1 MKLVPFF
8 FLLVSMS
15 AFAAKITPG
24 HYRAT
29 LQLAETVELPFHLEI
44 QLQAGEPVLIISNAE
59 DRFVVDDV
67 KYIND
72 SLIAKMP
79 EFDTELHFTANGSHL
94 SGMWINHYRL
104 TENTISFS
112 AELNGGSLFKTT
124 APASFK
130 YEGNWE
136 VYFGAGAGKTPA
148 IGVFRKGPKNNEVYG
163 TFLTETGDYR
173 FLEGCVS
180 GKELWLSCFDGNHA
194 YLFHAELQDDGTLKG
209 TFRSGR
215 HYQESWTGQINPA
228 FKLRDPENISY
239 VKKDAS
245 IAFTFKNLN
254 GELVS
259 LNDER
264 YKNKPVVIQLMG
276 SWCPNC
282 LDESRYLSALYK
294 QYQAKGLEVVAIC
307 FEKSEDFDKSKAQ
320 VSRMATRTGITYQV
334 LLSGKS
340 GKNAATL
347 ALPWLSEVAA
357 FPTTIFLNRAHQ
369 AVKVH
374 TGFSGPATGEVYTT
388 FTQQTE
394 QFIEQLIRE

>member
-1 MKLVPFF
+1 MKLVRYL
-8 FLLVSMS
+8 FLLLSMS
-15 AFAAKITPG
+15 ATAANITPG

-29 LQLAETVELPFHLEI
+29 LQLAEQVELPFHLEI
-44 QLQAGEPVLIISNAE
+44 KLQAGEPVLLISNAE
-59 DRFVVDDV
+59 DRFVVDDIH
-67 KYIND
+67 YTHD
-72 SLIAKMP
+72 TLLAKMP
-79 EFDTELHFTANGSHL
+79 EFDTELQFVAKGSQL
-94 SGMWINHYRL
+94 SGVWINHYR
-104 TENTISFS
+104 TTDNSIPFS
-112 AELNGGSLFKTT
+112 ANLTAEALFKNT
-124 APASFK
+124 APAAFA
-130 YEGNWE
+130 YEGQWE
-136 VYFGAGAGKTPA
+136 VYFGQDEAKTPA
-148 IGVFRKGPKNNEVYG
+148 IGVFRKGTKTNEVYG

-180 GKELWLSCFDGNHA
+180 GKELWLACFDGNHA
-194 YLFHAELQDDGTLKG
+194 YLFHAVLQDDGSLKG
-209 TFRSGR
+209 SFRSGR
-215 HYQESWTGQINPA
+215 HYQETWTARRNA
-228 FKLRDPENISY
+228 DFKLRDPENISF
-239 VKKDAS
+239 VKKDTP
-245 IAFTFKNLN
+245 IAFTFKNLK
-254 GELVS
+254 GETVALS
-259 LNDER
+259 DER
-264 YKNKPVVIQLMG
+264 YKNKPVIIQLMG

-307 FEKSEDFDKSKAQ
+307 FEKSEDFEKSQAQ

-374 TGFSGPATGEVYTT
+374 TGFSGPATGEVYAA
-388 FTQQTE
+388 FTRHTE